1 MAIDKRISYR
11 FGSRGYQGGRNT
23 GVSRGGGRGAA
34 MGTGGKQKGG
44 TFSQGTPGGSG
55 GPTSGG
61 GGSTPPSKKKTTT
74 VTTGGASP
82 FTHTKTPKG
91 RRTTTG
97 GIKGGDWRDHAMRVM
112 QMKKNMLVNAPK
124 YSHLTGGYDFQKQFD
139 WNPKL
144 SSYAAA
150 LWQTPQEITRG
161 IGKSAYDVGYDI
173 GEGTFNL
180 KDSWGNLK
188 QNISTAWDKANR
200 ETTGNIEGI
209 LAASTMPALQNV
221 DTQTWDKVYGNTL
234 LANGGL
240 ANLYRYGGYLG

>member
-23 GVSRGGGRGAA
+23 GVSRGGSRSAA

-124 YSHLTGGYDFQKQFD
+124 YSHLTGGYDWQKQTGS
-139 WNPKL
+139 NPIL
-144 SSYAAA
+144 SSYLASG
-150 LWQTPQEITRG
+150 WQGLQEMGRG
-161 IGKSAYDVGYDI
+161 LGKYLTGDPDAIGD
-173 GEGTFNL
+173 
-180 KDSWGNLK
+180 
-188 QNISTAWDKANR
+188 AWSKWNKEA
-200 ETTGNIEGI
+200 TGNIEGI